1 MILRLAKLVG
11 LLLCLAA
18 LGQAHARKPNI
29 VILLADDLGYGEL
42 GCQGNLE
49 IPTPHIDSIAAN
61 GVRFTDGYVTGPF
74 CSTSRAGL
82 LTGRYQNRF
91 GYESNPIGHHN

>member
-1 MILRLAKLVG
+1 M
-11 LLLCLAA
+11 
-18 LGQAHARKPNI
+18 
-29 VILLADDLGYGEL
+29 
-42 GCQGNLE
+42 GCQGNPE

-91 GYESNPIGHHN
+91 GHEFNPIGHHNELPGIGLPRNEETLAELLRNVGYVNGLIGKWHLGGQA

>member
-1 MILRLAKLVG
+1 MILRLANLVG

-42 GCQGNLE
+42 GCQGNPE

-61 GVRFTDGYVTGPF
+61 GVRFTDGYVSGPF

-82 LTGRYQNRF
+82 LTGRYQK
-91 GYESNPIGHHN
+91 PIRLRVQPHRSPQ